1 MNLADLSQDPFSG
14 MDESDM
20 DESDMDESDMDESP
34 GRVDESPGRVDE
46 SPGRVDESSGR
57 VYKNFS
63 RRGQQN
69 TSPSPTPSEAFLN
82 RPPKRSLNPTTN
94 EPNGP
99 NGPNDTDSS
108 NYTKKPTAKQSVQ
121 GRRFSVTSDHKPVF
135 MKFFLREIP
144 LVALTYNMSFA
155 SDLGL
160 TAEFQSSPAAFPFSE
175 AYFVAQNKDD
185 DTRLYWKNAAKLVL
199 YFVEKKKPNIMFF
212 QEMNDRDQIK
222 IKDFDGGY
230 QALVELLAKSITS
243 SSRIPTS
250 PTGSYYTTGIYV
262 GKDEKN
268 YGFLAYSI
276 KKGNTFP
283 TLLTIWDTDTLG
295 GFSGFYGND
304 LGSHQNYK
312 SPDGRN
318 LGRNFSC
325 VITRKGVILIN
336 LHGPNVESYMKEN
349 DQRLAPAITDFI
361 GQAHAKFVSKS
372 EPLLEFDK
380 ITYKSNSQIIFD
392 ETLVVIGGDTNDT
405 LDKVKQIPFG
415 NAIYKFE
422 GEAPRSCCAEYYND
436 VLVGSDGMFKPYKYC
451 GDKIYV
457 HYTEDQLGQYP
468 QIFQN
473 QLVIETIPEL
483 LNPPEPSLEYG
494 GRRHSR
500 NLKKKKLLKK
510 KKTIKKRHY
519 KLKNKKSL
527 NKRRMFRR
535 KTRKHTHK
543 Q

>member
-1 MNLADLSQDPFSG
+1 MDLTKLSPGPFSDMG
-14 MDESDM
+14 ESDKGESDM
-20 DESDMDESDMDESP
+20 DESDIDESDIDESDMGESP
-34 GRVDESPGRVDE
+34 SEAVRP
-46 SPGRVDESSGR
+46 PF
-57 VYKNFS
+57 KTFS
-63 RRGQQN
+63 RTGTGRRN
-69 TSPSPTPSEAFLN
+69 TSPSPTPSESPSEAFLN
-82 RPPKRSLNPTTN
+82 SSPKTKRSLASTTN
-94 EPNGP
+94 GSNDTGP
-99 NGPNDTDSS
+99 NGPNDTNSNDSS
-108 NYTKKPTAKQSVQ
+108 NYTKKSTAKQSV
-121 GRRFSVTSDHKPVF
+121 RSRFSVTSDHKPVF
-135 MKFFLREIP
+135 MVFFLREIQ

-250 PTGSYYTTGIYV
+250 PTGSYYTTGTYV

-304 LGSHQNYK
+304 LGSHQIYK

-325 VITRKGVILIN
+325 VITIKGLILIN

-349 DQRLAPAITDFI
+349 DKKLAPAITDFI
-361 GQAHAKFVSKS
+361 GQACA
-372 EPLLEFDK
+372 EFE
-380 ITYKSNSQIIFD
+380 SNSEIIFD

-422 GEAPRSCCAEYYND
+422 GDAPYSCCAEYYND
-436 VLVGSDGMFKPYKYC
+436 VLVGSDGIFKPYKYC

-457 HYTEDQLGQYP
+457 HYTNDQLGQYP
-468 QIFQN
+468 NIFQN
-473 QLVIETIPEL
+473 QLVIETIPER
-483 LNPPEPSLEYG
+483 LNPPEPSLAYG

-510 KKTIKKRHY
+510 RKTIKKRHY

>member
-1 MNLADLSQDPFSG
+1 MG
-14 MDESDM
+14 
-20 DESDMDESDMDESP
+20 ESP
-34 GRVDESPGRVDE
+34 VRE
-46 SPGRVDESSGR
+46 
-57 VYKNFS
+57 YKKFS
-63 RRGQQN
+63 RTGPLN
-69 TSPSPTPSEAFLN
+69 TSPSPTPSESPSESPSDAFLN
-82 RPPKRSLNPTTN
+82 SSPKRSLNPTTN
-94 EPNGP
+94 GPNGP
-99 NGPNDTDSS
+99 NGPNDTDSDDSDDSNDSS
-108 NYTKKPTAKQSVQ
+108 NYTKKSV
-121 GRRFSVTSDHKPVF
+121 RSRFSVTSDHKPVF
-135 MKFFLREIP
+135 MEFFLTGIL

-160 TAEFQSSPAAFPFSE
+160 TAEFQRSPVAFPFSE

-222 IKDFDGGY
+222 IKDDSFDGGY

-304 LGSHQNYK
+304 LGSHQIYK
-312 SPDGRN
+312 SPDDKN

-325 VITRKGVILIN
+325 VITTKGVILIN
-336 LHGPNVESYMKEN
+336 LHGPNVESYMEIN
-349 DQRLAPAITDFI
+349 DTKLAPAITDFI
-361 GQAHAKFVSKS
+361 GQACAKFESNS
-372 EPLLEFDK
+372 QPLLE
-380 ITYKSNSQIIFD
+380 FD

-405 LDKVKQIPFG
+405 LDKVKQIPFR

-422 GEAPRSCCAEYYND
+422 GEAPYSCCAEYYDD
-436 VLVGSDGMFKPYKYC
+436 VLVDSNGKFKRYRHR

-457 HYTEDQLGQYP
+457 HYTKDQLYQKQLGQYP

-473 QLVIETIPEL
+473 QLVIETIPERL
-483 LNPPEPSLEYG
+483 KPPEPSLAYG

-510 KKTIKKRHY
+510 RKTIKKRHY

-527 NKRRMFRR
+527 NKRRMFQR

>member
-1 MNLADLSQDPFSG
+1 MNITNLSQGPL
-14 MDESDM
+14 SDR
-20 DESDMDESDMDESP
+20 DESDMDESP
-34 GRVDESPGRVDE
+34 ERVF
-46 SPGRVDESSGR
+46 
-57 VYKNFS
+57 KKFS
-63 RRGQQN
+63 RTGRRN
-69 TSPSPTPSEAFLN
+69 TSPSPRPSESPSEAFLN
-82 RPPKRSLNPTTN
+82 SSPKTKRSLNPTTN

-108 NYTKKPTAKQSVQ
+108 NYTKKSTAKQSVQ
-121 GRRFSVTSDHKPVF
+121 NRFSVTSDHKPVF
-135 MKFFLREIP
+135 MEFFLREIP

-160 TAEFQSSPAAFPFSE
+160 TAKFQRSPDAFPFSE

-185 DTRLYWKNAAKLVL
+185 DTRLYWKNAANLVL
-199 YFVEKKKPNIMFF
+199 YFVKKKKPNIMFF
-212 QEMNDRDQIK
+212 QEMNDRYQIK
-222 IKDFDGGY
+222 LKDASFDGGY
-230 QALVELLAKSITS
+230 QALVELLAKSSTS

-262 GKDEKN
+262 GIDEKN

-295 GFSGFYGND
+295 DFNGFYGND
-304 LGSHQNYK
+304 LGTHGWYQGNPS
-312 SPDGRN
+312 N

-336 LHGPNVESYMKEN
+336 LHGPNVESYMEEN
-349 DQRLAPAITDFI
+349 DQRLAPAIKDFI
-361 GQAHAKFVSKS
+361 GQAYAEFVFNSQ
-372 EPLLEFDK
+372 PLLEFDE
-380 ITYKSNSQIIFD
+380 ITYKSNPQIIFD

-422 GEAPRSCCAEYYND
+422 GEAPYSCCAEYYND
-436 VLVGSDGMFKPYKYC
+436 VLVDSNGSFKRYRHR

-457 HYTEDQLGQYP
+457 HYTKDQLYQQLGQYP
-468 QIFQN
+468 QFPKIFQN

-483 LNPPEPSLEYG
+483 LNPPELSLAYG

-510 KKTIKKRHY
+510 RKTIKKRHY
-519 KLKNKKSL
+519 KLKNKKSFK
-527 NKRRMFRR
+527 KRRIFRR

>member
-1 MNLADLSQDPFSG
+1 MSITNLLLEPSYYGDFHVG
-14 MDESDM
+14 
-20 DESDMDESDMDESP
+20 ESP
-34 GRVDESPGRVDE
+34 SQAAPRNRTRQLRS
-46 SPGRVDESSGR
+46 
-57 VYKNFS
+57 
-63 RRGQQN
+63 Q
-69 TSPSPTPSEAFLN
+69 SPSPSPSPSQTDSDVFSIT
-82 RPPKRSLNPTTN
+82 SLKAERRDTT
-94 EPNGP
+94 
-99 NGPNDTDSS
+99 DSDDSDDSYDSDDSS
-108 NYTKKPTAKQSVQ
+108 NYTKKSTAKQSVQ
-121 GRRFSVTSDHKPVF
+121 GRFSVTSDHKPVF
-135 MKFFLREIP
+135 MDFFLRGIH

-160 TAEFQSSPAAFPFSE
+160 TAKFQRSEEAFPFSE

-185 DTRLYWKNAAKLVL
+185 DTRLYWKNAANLVL
-199 YFVEKKKPNIMFF
+199 YFVKKKKPNIMFF

-222 IKDFDGGY
+222 IKDDRFDGGY
-230 QALVELLAKSITS
+230 QALVELLAKSRRS
-243 SSRIPTS
+243 SSRILTS

-262 GKDEKN
+262 GIDEKN
-268 YGFLAYSI
+268 YGFLADSI

-304 LGSHQNYK
+304 LGTHGWYRSNP
-312 SPDGRN
+312 SN

-336 LHGPNVESYMKEN
+336 LHGPNVESYMKVN
-349 DQRLAPAITDFI
+349 DQILAPAITDFI
-361 GQAHAKFVSKS
+361 GQAYAKFVSKS
-372 EPLLEFDK
+372 EPLLEFDE

-405 LDKVKQIPFG
+405 LDKVKQIPFRD
-415 NAIYKFE
+415 AIYKFE
-422 GEAPRSCCAEYYND
+422 GEAPYSCCAEYYDD
-436 VLVGSDGMFKPYKYC
+436 VLVGSDGRFKRYKHR

-457 HYTEDQLGQYP
+457 HYTKDQLGQYP
-468 QIFQN
+468 NIFQN
-473 QLVIETIPEL
+473 QLVIETIPEW
-483 LNPPEPSLEYG
+483 LNPPEPSLAYG

-510 KKTIKKRHY
+510 RKTIKKRHY

-527 NKRRMFRR
+527 NKRRIFRR
-535 KTRKHTHK
+535 KTRKHTHTHK